1 MELQNL
7 RLQALHIAEGNIEK
21 AQAMEN
27 YVLGQTEKVTEA
39 QEQPVSISLGVSD
52 VKSADDKGNTGD
64 WNTGYCNTGNRN
76 TGDWNTGHRN
86 TGNWNTCHRNTGNW
100 NTGYCNTG
108 NRNTG
113 DWNTGDRNTGDRNTG
128 DWNTGHRNTGN
139 WNTMN
144 FSNGFF
150 NTEEVEI
157 INVFDKPC
165 MKSVWD
171 EANKPG
177 CLYFSLTKWICE
189 SEMSDVEKQENP
201 SFSCTGGYLKKYD
214 YKEAFTKS
222 VTEASKEDR
231 DLIRALPNFNNEK
244 FLEISGVDLSQLD

>member
-1 MELQNL
+1 MTNSLNIQTL
-7 RLQALHIAEGNIEK
+7 RLQFLQIASGNIEK

-27 YVLGQTEKVTEA
+27 YVLGQDAEKVIEP
-39 QEQPVSISLGVSD
+39 QVVLIDG
-52 VKSADDKGNTGD
+52 KGNTGNHNAGNYNTGEFNAGDWNTGNYNTGECNTCDYNTGDYNTGECNTGD
-64 WNTGYCNTGNRN
+64 WNTGEFNAGECNAGDCNAGDWNTGNRNTGNRN
-76 TGDWNTGHRN
+76 TGDWNT
-86 TGNWNTCHRNTGNW
+86 T
-100 NTGYCNTG
+100 
-108 NRNTG
+108 
-113 DWNTGDRNTGDRNTG
+113 
-128 DWNTGHRNTGN
+128 
-139 WNTMN
+139 N

-150 NTEEVEI
+150 NTEEVET

-171 EANKPG
+171 EAGKPD
-177 CLYFSLTKWICE
+177 CLYFSSVKWIDE

-201 SFSCTGGYLKKYD
+201 SFSYTGGYVKKYD

-231 DLIRALPNFNNEK
+231 DLIRALPNFSNEK

>member
-1 MELQNL
+1 
-7 RLQALHIAEGNIEK
+7 
-21 AQAMEN
+21 
-27 YVLGQTEKVTEA
+27 T
-39 QEQPVSISLGVSD
+39 
-52 VKSADDKGNTGD
+52 
-64 WNTGYCNTGNRN
+64 
-76 TGDWNTGHRN
+76 
-86 TGNWNTCHRNTGNW
+86 
-100 NTGYCNTG
+100 
-108 NRNTG
+108 
-113 DWNTGDRNTGDRNTG
+113 
-128 DWNTGHRNTGN
+128 
-139 WNTMN
+139 N

-171 EANKPG
+171 EANKPS
-177 CLYFSLTKWICE
+177 CLYFSLTQWINE

>member
-1 MELQNL
+1 MTNSLNIQTL
-7 RLQALHIAEGNIEK
+7 RLQFLQIASGNIEK

-27 YVLGQTEKVTEA
+27 YVLGQDAEKVIEP
-39 QEQPVSISLGVSD
+39 QVVLIDE
-52 VKSADDKGNTGD
+52 KGNTGD
-64 WNTGYCNTGNRN
+64 YNTGNHN
-76 TGDWNTGHRN
+76 TGDYNIGE
-86 TGNWNTCHRNTGNW
+86 C
-100 NTGYCNTG
+100 
-108 NRNTG
+108 NTG
-113 DWNTGDRNTGDRNTG
+113 DWNTGD
-128 DWNTGHRNTGN
+128 WNTT
-139 WNTMN
+139 N

-171 EANKPG
+171 EASKPN
-177 CLYFSLTKWICE
+177 CLYFSLVKWIDE
-189 SEMSDVEKQENP
+189 PEMSDVEKQENP
-201 SFSCTGGYLKKYD
+201 SFSRTGGYLKKYD

>member
-7 RLQALHIAEGNIEK
+7 RLQALHIAEGDIEK

-27 YVLGQTEKVTEA
+27 YVLGKEPEKVTEPQA
-39 QEQPVSISLGVSD
+39 ES
-52 VKSADDKGNTGD
+52 SADEKGNTGYRNTGDRNTGNCNTGD
-64 WNTGYCNTGNRN
+64 WNTGYRNTGYRN
-76 TGDWNTGHRN
+76 TGDWNTGN
-86 TGNWNTCHRNTGNW
+86 C
-100 NTGYCNTG
+100 NTGY
-108 NRNTG
+108 RNTG
-113 DWNTGDRNTGDRNTG
+113 DWNTGNCNTGNCNTGDWNTGYRNTG
-128 DWNTGHRNTGN
+128 DWNTGNCNTGN
-139 WNTMN
+139 WNTTN

-171 EANKPG
+171 EASKPG
-177 CLYFSLTKWICE
+177 CLYFSLTEWVYE

>member
-1 MELQNL
+1 MELENL
-7 RLQALHIAEGNIEK
+7 RLQILHIVGGDIEK
-21 AQAMEN
+21 AQEIES
-27 YVLGQTEKVTEA
+27 YVLGQTEKVTEPQA
-39 QEQPVSISLGVSD
+39 VQLAPTSTD
-52 VKSADDKGNTGD
+52 APNVKPTDAKGNTGNC
-64 WNTGYCNTGNRN
+64 NTGDCNTGNCNTGNCNTGNCNTGDCNTGHCNTGDCNTGNCNTGDCNTGNRN
-76 TGDWNTGHRN
+76 TGHW
-86 TGNWNTCHRNTGNW
+86 
-100 NTGYCNTG
+100 NTG

-113 DWNTGDRNTGDRNTG
+113 HWNTG
-128 DWNTGHRNTGN
+128 DWNTT
-139 WNTMN
+139 N

-171 EANKPG
+171 EVSKPG
-177 CLYFSLTKWICE
+177 CLYFSLTQWIDE

-222 VTEASKEDR
+222 VTEASKEER

>member
-7 RLQALHIAEGNIEK
+7 RLQALQIADGDIEK
-21 AQAMEN
+21 AKAMES
-27 YVLGQTEKVTEA
+27 YVLGNQEAEKVTEPQA
-39 QEQPVSISLGVSD
+39 ES
-52 VKSADDKGNTGD
+52 SADDKGNTGD
-64 WNTGYCNTGNRN
+64 
-76 TGDWNTGHRN
+76 
-86 TGNWNTCHRNTGNW
+86 RNTGNW
-100 NTGYCNTG
+100 NTGYSNTGDRNTG
-108 NRNTG
+108 NWNTG
-113 DWNTGDRNTGDRNTG
+113 NWNTGDRNTGNWNTGYSNTG
-128 DWNTGHRNTGN
+128 DRNTGN
-139 WNTMN
+139 WNTGYSNTGDWNATN

-171 EANKPG
+171 EASKPE
-177 CLYFSLTKWICE
+177 CLYFSLTEWIFE

-222 VTEASKEDR
+222 VTEASKEER